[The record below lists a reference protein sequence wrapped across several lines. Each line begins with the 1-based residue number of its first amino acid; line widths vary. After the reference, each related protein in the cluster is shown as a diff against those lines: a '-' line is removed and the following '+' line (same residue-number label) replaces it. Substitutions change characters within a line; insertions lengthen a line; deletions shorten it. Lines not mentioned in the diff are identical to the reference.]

1 MITDI
6 VAPMFFLSRVRE
18 DDAGVCFS
26 VEYKFRGRGGCHEV
40 TGGLRSD
47 VAITLARMVPR
58 GCPGNVAEATS
69 TRAQRDLEWCSWD
82 PGGDDA
88 EDPAKRGRPTKGF
101 RLARG

>member
-1 MITDI
+1 
-6 VAPMFFLSRVRE
+6 MFFLSRVRE

-47 VAITLARMVPR
+47 VAIALARMVEAA
-58 GCPGNVAEATS
+58 GNVAEATS
-69 TRAQRDLEWCSWD
+69 TRAQRDLGLGSWD

-88 EDPAKRGRPTKGF
+88 DDPAKKGSTNK
-101 RLARG
+101 RI